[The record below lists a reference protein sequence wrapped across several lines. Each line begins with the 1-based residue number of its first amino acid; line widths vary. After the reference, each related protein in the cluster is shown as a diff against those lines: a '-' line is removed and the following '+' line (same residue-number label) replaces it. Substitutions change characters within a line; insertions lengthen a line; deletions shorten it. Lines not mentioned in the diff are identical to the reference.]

1 MKTPEIVFDDA
12 PLGATE
18 KGWHQ
23 IQAALNCS
31 KEFQY
36 AKIRGIT
43 TPKRQTP
50 DYFAVGQLMHVAKAH
65 WFLNNFRTDAAFR
78 ASLLIAVQKAAEQ
91 NKLPVTL
98 KAEQTALKYFEEYVD
113 HYSMRARPEVVAA
126 EYLLGPVPLQPDHPL
141 YAFRTARLDDV
152 SKYPEA
158 GNALCLGETKT
169 TSGSVSD
176 CIKQYSLH
184 GQIAMQLALWKAA
197 PQGEAKH
204 GPVAGVMLDVI
215 QKGYGGQKCKFG
227 RQLIRLTDR
236 TLLWFSKNL
245 ERTLKAASQ
254 LTWDSDARRNIG
266 ACTRMAGRARVSCE
280 YQALCM
286 HGKSASINYLFED
299 GQSLLT
305 WRPSEGKSVG
315 PWE

>member
-1 MKTPEIVFDDA
+1 MKMPEIHFDEA

-18 KGWHQ
+18 KGWHS
-23 IQAALNCS
+23 IEAFLRCP
-31 KEFQY
+31 KEGQY
-36 AKIRGIT
+36 AKIRRIVS
-43 TPKRQTP
+43 PKHQTP

-65 WFLNNFRTDAAFR
+65 WFLNNFRTDAKFH
-78 ASLLIAVQKAAEQ
+78 ASLLVAVQKAAEQ

-98 KAEQTALKYFEEYVD
+98 KAEQTALKYFEEYIA
-113 HYSMRARPEVVAA
+113 HYSLRERPQVVAA
-126 EYLLGPVPLQPDHPL
+126 EYLLGPVPLRPDHPL

-152 SKYPEA
+152 SFYPEA
-158 GNALCLGETKT
+158 GGALCLGETKT
-169 TSGSVSD
+169 TSGSVAD

-197 PQGEAKH
+197 PQGEAMH

-215 QKGYGGQKCKFG
+215 QKGYSGQPCKFG

-236 TLLWFSKNL
+236 TLLWFSSNL
-245 ERTLKAASQ
+245 ERTLKAAMAM
-254 LTWDSDARRNIG
+254 TWDSDARRNIG
-266 ACTRMAGRARVSCE
+266 SCTRMAGRARVPCE
-280 YQALCM
+280 YQSLCI

-299 GQSLLT
+299 GKSLLT
-305 WRPSEGKSVG
+305 WKPDDSRKVG